1 MNTQLPLNGNKMF
14 HIQLCRREEK
24 KWIHTILPDVH
35 IKLKVNTLEWNSPKR
50 TVSPGYSPNNQGV
63 FG

>member
-14 HIQLCRREEK
+14 PIQLCRREEK
-24 KWIHTILPDVH
+24 KWIRTILPDVH
-35 IKLKVNTLEWNSPKR
+35 IKLKVNTLGEFHSKR

>member
-24 KWIHTILPDVH
+24 KWIRTILPDVH
-35 IKLKVNTLEWNSPKR
+35 IKPKVNTLGEFHSER
-50 TVSPGYSPNNQGV
+50 TVSPGYLLPK
-63 FG
+63 